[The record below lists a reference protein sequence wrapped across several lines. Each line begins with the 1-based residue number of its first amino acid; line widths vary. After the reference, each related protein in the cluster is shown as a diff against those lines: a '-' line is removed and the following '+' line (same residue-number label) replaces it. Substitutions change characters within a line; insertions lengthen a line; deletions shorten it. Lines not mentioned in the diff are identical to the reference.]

1 MPRRLARRAGLTALT
16 GVAAAVAL
24 LAAAMPASA
33 APGDGSAYAAK
44 VDVTLLGA
52 SAVTVGPLSPSNTNG
67 PTSATL
73 ASISVPGILS
83 TGIVSSKSVLDENT
97 GVVHTE
103 ASIANAKVTLGTAK
117 LTADVI
123 GSHCD
128 ATQSGVTGGSTL
140 VNVQIPGAQVPV
152 NPAPNTKVNVLGL
165 LVITFNEQIDNAD
178 GSKTINAVHIKL
190 NALVGSGD
198 VILASSTC
206 GPAAPPMPMASGA
219 GLWVGLGL
227 LGLVAV
233 PAGTVVLRKRRAAA
247 QA

>member
-16 GVAAAVAL
+16 GVAAAVAM

-73 ASISVPGILS
+73 ASVSVPGILS

-103 ASIANAKVTLGTAK
+103 ASI
-117 LTADVI
+117 
-123 GSHCD
+123 
-128 ATQSGVTGGSTL
+128 
-140 VNVQIPGAQVPV
+140 
-152 NPAPNTKVNVLGL
+152 
-165 LVITFNEQIDNAD
+165 
-178 GSKTINAVHIKL
+178 
-190 NALVGSGD
+190 
-198 VILASSTC
+198 
-206 GPAAPPMPMASGA
+206 
-219 GLWVGLGL
+219 
-227 LGLVAV
+227 
-233 PAGTVVLRKRRAAA
+233 
-247 QA
+247 